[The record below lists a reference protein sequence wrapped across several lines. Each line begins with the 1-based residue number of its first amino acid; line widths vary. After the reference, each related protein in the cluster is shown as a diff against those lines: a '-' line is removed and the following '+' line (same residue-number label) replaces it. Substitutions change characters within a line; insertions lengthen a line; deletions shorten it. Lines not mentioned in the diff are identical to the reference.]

1 MQSSETFLTVEAQ
14 VPFCSSNIWREV
26 LLRNPGVQ
34 VSAQGWQEAEEK
46 GVKQY
51 SALTEQLK
59 DQVSFRAGICHA
71 F

>member
-1 MQSSETFLTVEAQ
+1 MEGGPATNL
-14 VPFCSSNIWREV
+14 
-26 LLRNPGVQ
+26 GVQ

-46 GVKQY
+46 GMKQY